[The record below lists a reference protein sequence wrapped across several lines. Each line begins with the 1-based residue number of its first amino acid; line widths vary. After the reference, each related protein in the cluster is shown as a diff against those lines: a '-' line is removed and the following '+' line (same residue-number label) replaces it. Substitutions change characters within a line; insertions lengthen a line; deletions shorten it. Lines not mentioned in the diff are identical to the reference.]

1 MLERHLLPSSFI
13 QFAKIHSTLHIIS
26 VCSNS
31 RKVMKMHSWPDI
43 RLYAW
48 NCGLHTPVNHISAM
62 HACVFLFLCM
72 CPVIVKIC
80 VIGVQV
86 VLVWRCVQFN
96 GSFIHVFFFFFYG
109 STHCPTTIVCYN
121 SNHNFSTYLSIRKCN
136 LQVRVQVTFLTKKK
150 VMSTPNV
157 NN

>member
-1 MLERHLLPSSFI
+1 MRVPFSLHVSCYCKNIYDRGASSF
-13 QFAKIHSTLHIIS
+13 
-26 VCSNS
+26 
-31 RKVMKMHSWPDI
+31 
-43 RLYAW
+43 
-48 NCGLHTPVNHISAM
+48 GLE
-62 HACVFLFLCM
+62 
-72 CPVIVKIC
+72 
-80 VIGVQV
+80 GVYNLMG
-86 VLVWRCVQFN
+86 VL
-96 GSFIHVFFFFFYG
+96 SMFFFFFYG